1 MKSQKYSRSNQAKLS
16 ILMKYNQNKYIT
28 LARIN
33 KINYCLKSISEVFK
47 NRPSK
52 PFCVKAI
59 Q

>member
-1 MKSQKYSRSNQAKLS
+1 MKSQKYSRSSQAKLS

-52 PFCVKAI
+52 AFCLKAI